1 MAANHDSL
9 VANVNQIDEEL
20 DLIKAKLE
28 IVSGDFN
35 SNEFII
41 ITGTCP
47 RKSRY
52 IIERLIFRKTQG
64 HSYIVFKDR

>member
-1 MAANHDSL
+1 